1 MTQTILAAL
10 SRAERLA
17 IAGTYSLTLFEN
29 LCTLAYPALT
39 GMAVDGLL
47 KRSYGVLSALI
58 AVWLVHLVGK
68 ALILALRKIGFEV
81 LRIKGSHHFL
91 RHPDGRTTVVPVHSG
106 ETLGPGLL
114 SKILRDTEQTRDE
127 LEELLS

>member
-1 MTQTILAAL
+1 M
-10 SRAERLA
+10 S
-17 IAGTYSLTLFEN
+17 TYT
-29 LCTLAYPALT
+29 
-39 GMAVDGLL
+39 AVT
-47 KRSYGVLSALI
+47 
-58 AVWLVHLVGK
+58 GK

-81 LRIKGSHHFL
+81 LRIKGRHHFL